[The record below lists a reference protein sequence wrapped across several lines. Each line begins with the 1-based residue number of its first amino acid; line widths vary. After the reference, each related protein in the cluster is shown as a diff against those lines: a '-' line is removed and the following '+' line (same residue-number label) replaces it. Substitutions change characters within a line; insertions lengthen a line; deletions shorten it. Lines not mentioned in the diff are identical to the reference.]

1 MDKSEFVSFKKVLVF
16 GAESTGKTTFKN
28 QIKKDKFIEEKP
40 SKDSNYFF

>member
-16 GAESTGKTTFKN
+16 GAESTGKTTLKS